1 MSNATLMS
9 GMIRELTWAAEA
21 ISEMHAADDFDCY
34 EKAWLD
40 YLHYLDRGWNKL
52 EKLLTGISQQKLSH
66 ARQTRKSDA
75 LLSYLM
81 HARNVDE
88 HTIRQVVTKRPS
100 SLKISGGPGGGTIH
114 RGVFSGDGQVGNLV
128 CEGALDIDFVPERM
142 EIISVSDRGV
152 LYDVP
157 AHHLGVPMES
167 LIPHHL
173 ARLALH
179 YYESLLNENSSD

>member
-9 GMIRELTWAAEA
+9 GMIREIAWAAEA
-21 ISEMHAADDFDCY
+21 IAEMQAADEFDRY

-52 EKLLTGISQQKLSH
+52 EKLLEGISQQKLSH

-88 HTIRQVVTKRPS
+88 HTVRQVVAKRPG
-100 SLKISGGPGGGTIH
+100 SLKITGGPGGGTIH

-128 CEGALDIDFVPERM
+128 YEGALDIDFVPERM
-142 EIISVSDRGV
+142 EIIGVTDRGV
-152 LYDVP
+152 FYDIP
-157 AHHLGVPMES
+157 AHHFGVPLKN
-167 LIPHHL
+167 LIPHDL
-173 ARLALH
+173 ARLALD
-179 YYESLLNENSSD
+179 YYKSLLNGN

>member
-1 MSNATLMS
+1 MSNAMLMS

-21 ISEMHAADDFDCY
+21 IAEMQAADEFDRY

-52 EKLLTGISQQKLSH
+52 EKLLEGINQQKLSH

-88 HTIRQVVTKRPS
+88 HTVRQVVAKRPG
-100 SLKISGGPGGGTIH
+100 SLKIAGGPGGGIIH

-128 CEGALDIDFVPERM
+128 YEGALDIDFVPERM
-142 EIISVSDRGV
+142 EIIGVTDRGV
-152 LYDVP
+152 LYDIP
-157 AHHLGVPMES
+157 AHHLGVPLKS
-167 LIPHHL
+167 LIPHDL
-173 ARLALH
+173 ARLALD
-179 YYESLLNENSSD
+179 YYKSLINGN

>member
-9 GMIRELTWAAEA
+9 GMIREIAWASEA
-21 ISEMHAADDFDCY
+21 IAEMQVADEFDRY

-40 YLHYLDRGWNKL
+40 YLHYLDWGWNKL
-52 EKLLTGISQQKLSH
+52 ENHLAGISQQNLSQ

-88 HTIRQVVTKRPS
+88 HTIRQVVAKRPS
-100 SLKISGGPGGGTIH
+100 SLKITGGPGGGTIH

-128 CEGALDIDFVPERM
+128 YEGALDIDFVPERM
-142 EIISVSDRGV
+142 EIIGVTDRGV
-152 LYDVP
+152 LYDIP
-157 AHHLGVPMES
+157 AHHLGLPLKS
-167 LIPHHL
+167 LIPHDL
-173 ARLALH
+173 ARLALD
-179 YYESLLNENSSD
+179 YYKSLLNGN

>member
-9 GMIRELTWAAEA
+9 GMIREIAWASEA
-21 ISEMHAADDFDCY
+21 IAEMQVADEFDRY

-52 EKLLTGISQQKLSH
+52 EKLLEGISQQKLSH

-88 HTIRQVVTKRPS
+88 HTVRQVVAKRPG
-100 SLKISGGPGGGTIH
+100 SLKITGGPGGGTIH

-128 CEGALDIDFVPERM
+128 YEGALDIDFVPERM
-142 EIISVSDRGV
+142 EIIGVTDRGV
-152 LYDVP
+152 LYDIP
-157 AHHLGVPMES
+157 AHHLGVPLKS
-167 LIPHHL
+167 LIPHDL
-173 ARLALH
+173 ARLALD
-179 YYESLLNENSSD
+179 YYKSLLNGN